1 MPPSTASVSLPAVG
15 SAVTIV
21 PQASGPPACVT
32 GVHPAAALFP
42 LMHGGE
48 LELLVADIAQNG
60 LREPIMLYDGQILD
74 GRNRLHACELAQV
87 PPRFI
92 EWDGDGG
99 SPLSFVL
106 SRNLHRRHLDESQ
119 RSLIAVRA
127 KEMFKKEAAERHRA
141 GRFGARPKHPPD
153 GSGDM
158 QKSRDSTVCA
168 DLHRP
173 SPSNDQAG
181 AALNVSARLV
191 ATATR
196 VLDAGD
202 AQLIE
207 AVRLGEVSVSDAAT
221 ILHLPH
227 DQQREAVTQVRSGD
241 ARTVRQAVRQLAG
254 AAPDEAAQPAVS
266 QRELRRACQRFSA
279 GYEKLCREIDV
290 AARYCGGPNDHT
302 RRAHESLAAAQRA
315 MHDCLADFGGPVRP
329 K

>member
-191 ATATR
+191 AVATR
-196 VLDAGD
+196 VVKAGD
-202 AQLIE
+202 EQLVE
-207 AVRLGEVSVSDAAT
+207 AIRMGEVTVSDAASV
-221 ILHLPH
+221 LDLPKEK
-227 DQQREAVTQVRSGD
+227 QREAVSRVRSGD
-241 ARTVRQAVRQLAG
+241 ARTVRQAVKQLAG
-254 AAPDEAAQPAVS
+254 PPVDEQSKPILRA
-266 QRELRRACQRFSA
+266 RDLRRACQRFTA
-279 GYEKLCREIDV
+279 GYEKLFREIDN
-290 AARYCGGPNDHT
+290 AAWACGGENVYT
-302 RRAHESLAAAQRA
+302 RRAHEALTAAQCA
-315 MHDCLADFGGPVRP
+315 MHACLAEFGRPARP